1 MASLDTIKY
10 AEGNADVATNGVQ
23 KMKRLAQVAI
33 ALLLIVPAALSPAGA
48 KEVRQFAGAASQ
60 ELVLDPVNFT
70 NQTSFDV
77 EKPGTPLTATMNVK
91 TVAGAPVTAPKVDV
105 GGDGTPD
112 WRFEGTAFGD
122 FGRQNLFANGRPD
135 VAQQIAGPSVL
146 STAVKL
152 PKTATI
158 SDVSMDVVG
167 TPNSGSVSMSQN
179 DQTIA
184 ASGQGLYSIA
194 GIPQEAVGL
203 NASVQ
208 VTSAQKNVVDQ
219 EQPQS
224 STSQTQFVGYSQSLS
239 QWQSVA
245 QTFKPNMDG
254 ELTRV
259 QVFIANMSGNP
270 NTLFMDI
277 RTTDVQEIPTTT
289 IIASTS
295 IAVNKII
302 NTNWNSFNFSNIFL
316 KSGTAYAII
325 LYAKNADTGQDSGYK
340 WSVIQTNPYTRGA
353 EWKYSDPDGTGTPSQ
368 TNINNYDMS
377 FKTFMKLNLST
388 SEMLNF
394 KVNLKAPTGPDANGA
409 YYYNFSTPAYPGQT
423 WPCNIANQNTG
434 FDVIGLNFT
443 ATTYYNQYVRD
454 VAIDVAADNITDR
467 PISGRLDG
475 TTTVNDIKSVFGA
488 ALLLQCI
495 TAVNDA
501 YGNPMCTLPINFHA
515 QGYGNLSV
523 RALRIDY
530 TYTAAVPNFTAA
542 IGAYLVGK
550 PDGTVSVPVVVSGA
564 STGKLLLDGLLV
576 SMDYAPS
583 LDKNIENF
591 VIMEETENLN
601 LTDVAGYFSDDDG
614 GPITYAVASNSN
626 STRVDVT
633 LNGTVLGARALAVN
647 WTGQTDVVVSA
658 TDARGQTTLSNAFS
672 IIVRDVNDAPVITS
686 APPEKAEALRPLVYQ
701 VEVYDS
707 EGDVLAYKLNDALAG
722 MSLNSTGVFNW
733 TPPKSLINQ
742 RVNVTVNVSDGKL
755 WVVQKFAL
763 LVFTNNTSPVITP
776 TFVTTAYAGRP
787 YACQVQAHDDNGDRL
802 TYSLDSPPAGMSINS
817 TSGLI
822 SWPNPL
828 SSANITVNVTDG
840 FNSTT
845 MTYFLTVVR
854 NTPPKITSTAPEKIV
869 WGELLSYQV
878 TVDNPE
884 PSQTVAIT
892 LVNPPDGMA
901 ISPGGLVTWKP
912 KESQKG
918 SHHVRIQVSDGFD
931 TANQSFDIE
940 VTEKPIIPGTDNTL
954 LYILLIVIMVAAAAA
969 GGYYLNRW
977 YQKKKLMEQ
986 RWPEMPKKPDGPS
999 PTIKPLPPEKPGVSA
1014 VQQAVSWTPAE
1025 AAAAPAAAP
1034 AAAVTPAVPPPPPGA
1049 PIESRVQD
1057 IFIIYRDG
1065 RLIHHLTNR
1074 LTAMDHEI
1082 FASMFS
1088 SVQDFM
1094 KDSMGAD
1101 RIDSIKYEEY
1111 NILLEK
1117 GKNISLAVVLSGDEP
1132 ADIRQVIKTAISD
1145 VELVCSRLLEK
1156 WDGDSAPLKKDLELL
1171 LKPISEAVA
1180 VAKVDKKPKTKNPEE
1195 YVSIL
1200 SGVEFFRGYVKVKFA
1215 VSNDLDNVIT
1225 DANVKIIVKQDSLRI
1240 GWVEPADHA
1249 LQGDNIHIGNVQ
1261 PGEKV
1266 QFNLFLDPLVCSAS
1280 FVDATLAFKDAKG
1293 DLYSIVMSRRKAD
1306 VVCPT
1311 FHTDQDIN
1319 VAMLR
1324 KMITEFAHHD
1334 TKVYTLPEGLWAEEA
1349 FKMGMSVIEGHN
1361 VKLVREFT
1369 ETAPVYAAEGWYY
1382 GKTQIKKDEV
1392 VMRISVSREH
1402 NSLEFFVG
1410 SSDQAVIA
1418 GLLAEFGHE
1427 LNRRLKNKGLIQKDI
1442 KHLDLTDKD
1451 RVARKSQLLLHR
1463 YAEAEAGV
1471 AENEPKK

>member
-33 ALLLIVPAALSPAGA
+33 ALLLIVPAALAPAGA
-48 KEVRQFAGAASQ
+48 KEVKSLAGDLFQ

-77 EKPGTPLTATMNVK
+77 EKPGTPLTATMSVK
-91 TVAGAPVTAPKVDV
+91 TVAGAPVTNPKVDV
-105 GGDGTPD
+105 GGDGTPE

-194 GIPQEAVGL
+194 GIPPEAVGV

-208 VTSAQKNVVDQ
+208 VTSAKKRILDENQQNY
-219 EQPQS
+219 PNPY
-224 STSQTQFVGYSQSLS
+224 FVGRYQTSFNSF
-239 QWQSVA
+239 A
-245 QTFKPNMDG
+245 QTFNSTNDG
-254 ELTRV
+254 TIINISLHMGTIVETSNVGSLYIEL
-259 QVFIANMSGNP
+259 
-270 NTLFMDI
+270 
-277 RTTDVQEIPTTT
+277 RTTDNQGYPSATLVSTTLIISKAT
-289 IIASTS
+289 IIQNDWNTFVFPSP
-295 IAVNKII
+295 VNIQK
-302 NTNWNSFNFSNIFL
+302 NIQ
-316 KSGTAYAII
+316 YAIV
-325 LYAKNADTGQDSGYK
+325 LYAKDAASGNDNYYTWDGIPSNSYARGSKFIYNTGDATGSPQIQSQDASFKIYLEALLTQ
-340 WSVIQTNPYTRGA
+340 S
-353 EWKYSDPDGTGTPSQ
+353 
-368 TNINNYDMS
+368 DMS
-377 FKTFMKLNLST
+377 KL
-388 SEMLNF
+388 
-394 KVNLKAPTGPDANGA
+394 KVNNLVPSSGPDANGA
-409 YYYNFSTPAYPGQT
+409 YHYNFSTPAYPGQT

-434 FDVIGLNFT
+434 FEVIGLNFT

-454 VAIDVAADNITDR
+454 AAIDVAADNITDR

-475 TTTVNDIKSVFGA
+475 TTTVNDIRSVFNA
-488 ALLLQCI
+488 ALQLQCI

-501 YGNPMCTLPINFHA
+501 FGNPMCTVPINFHA
-515 QGYGNLSV
+515 QGFGNLSV

-542 IGAYLVGK
+542 IGAFLVGK
-550 PDGTVSVPVVVSGA
+550 PNGTVSVPVVVSGS

-583 LDKNIENF
+583 LDRNIENF

-614 GPITYAVASNSN
+614 GPITYAIVSNSN
-626 STRVDVT
+626 STRVNVT
-633 LNGTVLGARALAVN
+633 LNGTRLGAEALAVN

-658 TDARGQTTLSNAFS
+658 TDALGQTTLSNAFS
-672 IIVRDVNDAPVITS
+672 IIVRQVNDAPVITS
-686 APPEKAEALRPLVYQ
+686 APPEKAEALKPLVYQ
-701 VEVYDS
+701 VEVYDN
-707 EGDVLAYKLNDALAG
+707 EGDPLAYKLSDALAG

-733 TPPKSLINQ
+733 TPSKSLINQ
-742 RVNVTVNVSDGKL
+742 RVNVTINVSDGKL
-755 WVVQKFAL
+755 WTVQRFAV

-787 YACQVQAHDDNGDRL
+787 YACQVQARDDDGDRL

-845 MTYFLTVVR
+845 MTYFLTVVK
-854 NTPPKITSTAPEKIV
+854 NTPPKITSTPPEKIV

-986 RWPEMPKKPDGPS
+986 RWPEMPKKPEGPS

-1014 VQQAVSWTPAE
+1014 AQQAVSWTPAD

-1117 GKNISLAVVLSGDEP
+1117 GKNINLAVVLSGDEP

-1225 DANVKIIVKQDSLRI
+1225 DANVKIIVKQETLRI

-1369 ETAPVYAAEGWYY
+1369 ETTPVYAAEGWYY

-1471 AENEPKK
+1471 AENEPKKLG

>member
-33 ALLLIVPAALSPAGA
+33 ALLLIVPAALAPAGA
-48 KEVRQFAGAASQ
+48 KEVKSLAGDLFQ

-77 EKPGTPLTATMNVK
+77 EKPGTPLTATMSVK
-91 TVAGAPVTAPKVDV
+91 TVAGAPVTNPKVDV
-105 GGDGTPD
+105 GGDGTPE

-194 GIPQEAVGL
+194 GIPPEAVGV

-208 VTSAQKNVVDQ
+208 VTSAKKSFLDQQQTDTTNSDFFGYAGGYQSLGQTFTTSRTGIITKYEFNIGSRSNSPSTLYIEIRGTDINGKPTSEILDSTSIIQSSVNIGWNTISSVNIPVDATKKYCLVLYAKDA
-219 EQPQS
+219 PQS
-224 STSQTQFVGYSQSLS
+224 LAMYEWSCTPG
-239 QWQSVA
+239 
-245 QTFKPNMDG
+245 
-254 ELTRV
+254 
-259 QVFIANMSGNP
+259 
-270 NTLFMDI
+270 
-277 RTTDVQEIPTTT
+277 TTDVYNRGAGWKYSTDKN
-289 IIASTS
+289 ASTS
-295 IAVNKII
+295 PSEI
-302 NTNWNSFNFSNIFL
+302 TNLDF
-316 KSGTAYAII
+316 A
-325 LYAKNADTGQDSGYK
+325 
-340 WSVIQTNPYTRGA
+340 
-353 EWKYSDPDGTGTPSQ
+353 
-368 TNINNYDMS
+368 
-377 FKTFMKLNLST
+377 FKVTIEANLSQ
-388 SEMLNF
+388 SEWNNL
-394 KVNLKAPTGPDANGA
+394 KVNNIGPSGPDASGA
-409 YYYNFSTPAYPGQT
+409 RYFNFSTPAYPGQT

-434 FDVIGLNFT
+434 FEVIGLNFT

-454 VAIDVAADNITDR
+454 AAIDVAADNITDR

-475 TTTVNDIKSVFGA
+475 TTTVNDIRSVFNA
-488 ALLLQCI
+488 ALQLQCI

-501 YGNPMCTLPINFHA
+501 FGNPMCTVPINFHA
-515 QGYGNLSV
+515 QGFGNLSV

-542 IGAYLVGK
+542 IGAFLVGK
-550 PDGTVSVPVVVSGA
+550 PNGTVSVPVVVSGS

-583 LDKNIENF
+583 LDRNIENF

-614 GPITYAVASNSN
+614 GPITYAIVSNSN
-626 STRVDVT
+626 STRVNVT
-633 LNGTVLGARALAVN
+633 LNGTRLGAEALAVN

-658 TDARGQTTLSNAFS
+658 TDALGQTTLSNAFS
-672 IIVRDVNDAPVITS
+672 IIVRQVNDAPVITS
-686 APPEKAEALRPLVYQ
+686 APPEKAEALKPLVYQ
-701 VEVYDS
+701 VEVYDN
-707 EGDVLAYKLNDALAG
+707 EGDPLAYKLSDALAG

-733 TPPKSLINQ
+733 TPSKSLINQ
-742 RVNVTVNVSDGKL
+742 RVNVTINVSDGKL
-755 WVVQKFAL
+755 WTVQRFAV

-787 YACQVQAHDDNGDRL
+787 YACQVQARDDDGDRL

-845 MTYFLTVVR
+845 MTYFLTVVK
-854 NTPPKITSTAPEKIV
+854 NTPPKITSTPPEKIV

-986 RWPEMPKKPDGPS
+986 RWPEMPKKPEGPS

-1014 VQQAVSWTPAE
+1014 AQQAVSWTPAD

-1117 GKNISLAVVLSGDEP
+1117 GKNINLAVVLSGDEP

-1225 DANVKIIVKQDSLRI
+1225 DANVKIIVKQETLRI

-1369 ETAPVYAAEGWYY
+1369 ETTPVYAAEGWYY

-1471 AENEPKK
+1471 AENEPKKLG